1 MEKVN
6 SEKSF
11 LLSLFSSMPLCP
23 VEAANITWVFS
34 SLYTFDGDMDRE
46 VMLTVVNDLHTTL
59 FSFT

>member
-23 VEAANITWVFS
+23 VEAASITGCVPPCTP
-34 SLYTFDGDMDRE
+34 LME
-46 VMLTVVNDLHTTL
+46 VWTER
-59 FSFT
+59 SC